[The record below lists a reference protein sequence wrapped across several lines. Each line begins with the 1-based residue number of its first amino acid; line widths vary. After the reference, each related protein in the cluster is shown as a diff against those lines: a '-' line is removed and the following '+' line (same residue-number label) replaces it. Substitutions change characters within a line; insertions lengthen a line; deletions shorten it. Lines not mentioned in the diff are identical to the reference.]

1 MKSHST
7 SSRRRFD
14 DRIRPVRTHTC
25 VGAAHAGGTVRV
37 AGWVHRRRDHG
48 GLIFVDLRDRSGI
61 VQLVF
66 DPEAAPEAHAA
77 AHRFH
82 NEDVVSVVGAVTARD
97 AKNVN
102 PNIAT
107 GAVEVRVEQ
116 VELLSA
122 ADPLPFSVED
132 EIPGGERGDPPHL
145 PLHRDA
151 TAAAA
156 ARP

>member
-1 MKSHST
+1 MIGS
-7 SSRRRFD
+7 
-14 DRIRPVRTHTC
+14 DRYRTHTC
-25 VGAAHAGGTVRV
+25 VGAANAGGRVRL

-48 GLIFVDLRDRSGI
+48 GLIFVDLRDRSGLI
-61 VQLVF
+61 QLVF

-82 NEDVVSVVGAVTARD
+82 AEDVVSVDGEVAPRD
-97 AKNVN
+97 PKNVN

-107 GAVEVRVEQ
+107 GAVELRVAE

-132 EIPGGERGDPPHL
+132 ETQE
-145 PLHRDA
+145 A
-151 TAAAA
+151 SE
-156 ARP
+156 